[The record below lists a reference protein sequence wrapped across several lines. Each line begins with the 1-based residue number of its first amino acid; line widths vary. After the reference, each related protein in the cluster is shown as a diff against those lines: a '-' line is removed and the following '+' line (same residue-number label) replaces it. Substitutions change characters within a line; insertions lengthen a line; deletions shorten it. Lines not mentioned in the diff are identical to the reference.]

1 MQNNEPDLVK
11 MKHSYNNEPDLVK
24 MKHSYYRYFIRDTQK
39 TCRDLPEEELDKDN
53 GRVWYIPHH

>member
-1 MQNNEPDLVK
+1 MQ
-11 MKHSYNNEPDLVK
+11 NNEPDLVK

-39 TCRDLPEEELDKDN
+39 TCRDLPEQELDKDN